1 MRLFSLLFTLLALA
15 APLAA
20 QDIGF
25 GFRTGLNFNY
35 FVGDKEIGPDGAE
48 LESWENSTGFHIGA
62 SFNVPIT
69 DLVGV
74 RVEVAYHQAGGRI
87 RYEGP
92 SYFVFPQEG
101 GNDVVLNGGTRNSL
115 LNITNSYIQVPV
127 LFYYKPFPQL
137 ELHGGAYAQVLV
149 SATAD
154 GQIAYSGPGVEDFA
168 LTVSYNYV
176 QDELDTRP
184 TATTETIGLDNGQTI
199 EVPEAIGAY
208 YFYDERPDGFFNT
221 LDLGLTAGLSYYLN
235 GGLYVGARGY
245 LGLTDATNN
254 DFDRSLQ
261 SLDANDTFVARTDQ
275 DRLLTMQAMVGFLF

>member
-1 MRLFSLLFTLLALA
+1 MRLFSLSLLLALA
-15 APLAA
+15 TSLAA

-74 RVEVAYHQAGGRI
+74 RAELAYHQAGGRI

-92 SYFVFPQEG
+92 SYFVFPQET
-101 GNDVVLNGGTRNSL
+101 GNDLVVTGGTRNSL
-115 LNITNSYIQVPV
+115 LNVTNSYIQVPIM
-127 LFYYKPFPQL
+127 FYYRPFEKL
-137 ELHGGAYAQVLV
+137 ELIGGAYAGILV
-149 SATAD
+149 SSTAD
-154 GQIAYSGPGVEDFA
+154 GQIGYSGPGVNDFA
-168 LTVSYNYV
+168 LTVDYNYV

-184 TATTETIGLDNGQTI
+184 SGTTETISLTNQDI
-199 EVPEAIGAY
+199 EVPEAVGAY
-208 YFYDERPDGFFNT
+208 YFYDEREDGFYKT
-221 LDLGLTAGLSYYLN
+221 LDFGLTGGLSYYLN

-245 LGLTDATNN
+245 LGLNDVTNN
-254 DFDRSLQ
+254 DFDRSLL
-261 SLDANDTFVARTDQ
+261 SLDASNNFVERADNDTQ
-275 DRLLTMQAMVGFLF
+275 LTVQAMVGFLF